1 MTAGTDK
8 SADGPRRRDASAT
21 REAILNSA
29 IEAFIRLGYDGAG
42 VREVAGGAGVTAM
55 LVNRYFGSKEQLFA
69 EAVDRSFAPPTVIND
84 DPSDLSE
91 RTATRLAARTSPDAD
106 DLDPFLLMLRSAA
119 NPRAAEI
126 IRAGIE
132 KHVGRRLADIL
143 PGPAAAPRAELLLAL
158 IAGVWLM
165 RKVIGTPALAG
176 MDQAALTRELR
187 DLMQLLVNAQ
197 PATSGGDAAPGA
209 ISSSSKCTGFASN

>member
-1 MTAGTDK
+1 MTADTDG
-8 SADGPRRRDASAT
+8 SGDRPRRRDASAT

-29 IEAFIRLGYDGAG
+29 IEAFTRLGYDGAG

-69 EAVDRSFAPPTVIND
+69 EAVDRSFAPRTVVSD
-84 DPSDLSE
+84 DPSELSAE
-91 RTATRLAARTSPDAD
+91 TATRLAARTSPDAD

-132 KHVGRRLADIL
+132 KHVGRRLTDTL
-143 PGPAAAPRAELLLAL
+143 PGPDAAPRAELLLSL

-165 RKVIGTPALAG
+165 RKIIATPALAG
-176 MDQAALTRELR
+176 MDQGALVQQLH
-187 DLMQLLVNAQ
+187 DLMQVLVNAP
-197 PATSGGDAAPGA
+197 PASSGGDAAPD
-209 ISSSSKCTGFASN
+209 STNSR

>member
-1 MTAGTDK
+1 MTADTDG
-8 SADGPRRRDASAT
+8 SGDGPRRRDASAT

-29 IEAFIRLGYDGAG
+29 IEAFTRLGYDGAG

-69 EAVDRSFAPPTVIND
+69 EAVDRSFAPRTVVSD
-84 DPSDLSE
+84 DPSELSAQ
-91 RTATRLAARTSPDAD
+91 TATRLAARTSPDAD

-132 KHVGRRLADIL
+132 KHVGGRLTDTL
-143 PGPAAAPRAELLLAL
+143 PGPDAAPRAELLLSL

-165 RKVIGTPALAG
+165 RKIIATPALAG
-176 MDQAALTRELR
+176 MDQGPLVQQLHE
-187 DLMQLLVNAQ
+187 LMQVLVNAP
-197 PATSGGDAAPGA
+197 PASSGGDAAPDST
-209 ISSSSKCTGFASN
+209 SSS

>member
-1 MTAGTDK
+1 MTADTDESGT
-8 SADGPRRRDASAT
+8 APRRRDASAT

-29 IEAFIRLGYDGAG
+29 VEAFTRLGYDGAG

-69 EAVDRSFAPPTVIND
+69 EAVDRSFAPRTVVSD
-84 DPSDLSE
+84 DPSELSAQ
-91 RTATRLAARTSPDAD
+91 TATTLAARTAPDAN

-132 KHVGRRLADIL
+132 KHVGRRLADTL
-143 PGPAAAPRAELLLAL
+143 PGPHAAPRGELLLAL

-165 RKVIGTPALAG
+165 RKVVATPALSG
-176 MDQAALTRELR
+176 MSQADLTRQLQ
-187 DLMQLLVNAQ
+187 DLIEVLVDTP
-197 PATSGGDAAPGA
+197 PASSGDDDASDG
-209 ISSSSKCTGFASN
+209 IKSL

>member
-1 MTAGTDK
+1 MTADTDE
-8 SADGPRRRDASAT
+8 SGDAPRRRDAGAT

-29 IEAFIRLGYDGAG
+29 IEAFTRLGYDGAG

-69 EAVDRSFAPPTVIND
+69 EAVDRSFAPRTVVSD
-84 DPSDLSE
+84 DPSVLSE
-91 RTATRLAARTSPDAD
+91 QTATRLAARTAPEAD
-106 DLDPFLLMLRSAA
+106 DLDPFVLMLRSVA

-132 KHVGRRLADIL
+132 KHVGRHLTDSL
-143 PGPAAAPRAELLLAL
+143 PGPDAAPRAELLLSL

-165 RKVIGTPALAG
+165 RKVIATPALTG
-176 MDQAALTRELR
+176 MDQGALTRQLR
-187 DLMQLLVNAQ
+187 DLMNALVTAP
-197 PATSGGDAAPGA
+197 PATSGGDAAPDATSPGA
-209 ISSSSKCTGFASN
+209 RPHRPSE

>member
-1 MTAGTDK
+1 MTADTDE
-8 SADGPRRRDASAT
+8 SGDGPRRRDASAT
-21 REAILNSA
+21 REAILKSA
-29 IEAFIRLGYDGAG
+29 IEAFTRLGYDGAG

-69 EAVDRSFAPPTVIND
+69 EAVDHSFAPPTVISD
-84 DPSDLSE
+84 DPSELSE
-91 RTATRLAARTSPDAD
+91 RTATRLAARTSPEAD

-143 PGPAAAPRAELLLAL
+143 PGPDAAPRAELLLAL

-165 RKVIGTPALAG
+165 RKVIATPALTT
-176 MDQAALTRELR
+176 MSQPALTRQLH
-187 DLMQLLVNAQ
+187 DLMQLLVNTP
-197 PATSGGDAAPGA
+197 PASSGGDTAPDSTN
-209 ISSSSKCTGFASN
+209 SS

>member
-1 MTAGTDK
+1 MTADTD
-8 SADGPRRRDASAT
+8 AFRDRPRRRDASAT

-29 IEAFIRLGYDGAG
+29 IEAFTRLGYDGAG

-69 EAVDRSFAPPTVIND
+69 EAVDRSFAPRTVVDD
-84 DPSDLSE
+84 DPEALSE
-91 RTATRLAARTSPDAD
+91 RTAARLATQTSLEAD
-106 DLDPFLLMLRSAA
+106 DLGPFVLMLRSVA

-132 KHVGRRLADIL
+132 KHVGRHLTDIL
-143 PGPAAAPRAELLLAL
+143 PGPDAAPRAELLLSL

-165 RKVIGTPALAG
+165 RRVIATPALAD
-176 MDQAALTRELR
+176 MDQGVLTRQLH
-187 DLMQLLVNAQ
+187 DLMEVLVN
-197 PATSGGDAAPGA
+197 PPPVTSGGDATHNAVGPG
-209 ISSSSKCTGFASN
+209 

>member
-1 MTAGTDK
+1 MTAGTGESSD
-8 SADGPRRRDASAT
+8 APRQRDAGAT
-21 REAILNSA
+21 REAILTSA
-29 IEAFIRLGYDGAG
+29 MEAFTRLGYDGAG
-42 VREVAGGAGVTAM
+42 VREVARGAGVTAM

-69 EAVDRSFAPPTVIND
+69 EAVDRSFAPQTLISD
-84 DPSDLSE
+84 DPSGLSE
-91 RTATRLAARTSPDAD
+91 RTATRLAARTAPNAD

-143 PGPAAAPRAELLLAL
+143 PGQDAAARAELLLSL

-165 RKVIGTPALAG
+165 RKVIATSALTG
-176 MDQAALTRELR
+176 MGQAALTRQLR
-187 DLMQLLVNAQ
+187 NLMQVLVDVP
-197 PATSGGDAAPGA
+197 PATSGDDAASEA
-209 ISSSSKCTGFASN
+209 TSSD